1 MTQNNH
7 EQAVYALMSP
17 AIMRAPNDPQLDG
30 TPWPPSEHNIE
41 SAKVWATMALAYEQR
56 TANLIAIY
64 ALEDGWQLA
73 LNRNAGMTHEK
84 WDDVANQ
91 IIERLGLR

>member
-17 AIMRAPNDPQLDG
+17 AIMRAPNDPHLDG

-41 SAKVWATMALAYEQR
+41 SAKVWATMAIAYEQR
-56 TANLIAIY
+56 TANLIAIAASHRIMAGVDY
-64 ALEDGWQLA
+64 A
-73 LNRNAGMTHEK
+73 
-84 WDDVANQ
+84 DVIEQ
-91 IIERLGLR
+91 IKERLGLE

>member
-30 TPWPPSEHNIE
+30 TPWPPSEQNIE

-56 TANLIAIY
+56 TANLIA
-64 ALEDGWQLA
+64 LA
-73 LNRNAGMTHEK
+73 SSHRIIAGVSIAEVNK
-84 WDDVANQ
+84 Q
-91 IIERLGLR
+91 IKERLGLE

>member
-1 MTQNNH
+1 MTLNNH

-56 TANLIAIY
+56 TANLIA
-64 ALEDGWQLA
+64 AFARVRDCDGVTMLGDA
-73 LNRNAGMTHEK
+73 YPLVE
-84 WDDVANQ
+84 Q
-91 IIERLGLR
+91 IKERLGIE